1 MKWSGDRVSVL
12 GPILF
17 NLYTADITLV
27 AARHGLQLH
36 QYADD
41 CQLYV
46 SVPVDEASATVSS
59 LWSSLRSPPALTLTV
74 FFSAPRQNLSPLPII
89 SFLTVFGFVL
99 YTAYSSGLAVLYSSR
114 FN

>member
-1 MKWSGDRVSVL
+1 M
-12 GPILF
+12 PILF

-46 SVPVDEASATVSS
+46 SAPVDEASATVC
-59 LWSSLRSPPALTLTV
+59 LQTI
-74 FFSAPRQNLSPLPII
+74 PLCYRC
-89 SFLTVFGFVL
+89 SK
-99 YTAYSSGLAVLYSSR
+99 LAER
-114 FN
+114 